1 MSRQLAIL
9 KRATTL
15 VVYSWASSLTSLI
28 MRDFV
33 SMEFWEKSR
42 DKKDEL
48 HVKRKVNYDF

>member
-33 SMEFWEKSR
+33 SMEFWKKSR